1 VSAGGPPTVASNLL
15 ERSDLDEPHGKRVP
29 HSSRAT
35 ILVVDDEES
44 IRRVAEEILLYL
56 GFEVET
62 ARSGEDA
69 VERIA
74 RGAPPDLI
82 LLDVILPGMGGVEA
96 FARIRRVAPQI
107 PIIITSG
114 YANRAAI
121 EWLIEEGASGFVA
134 KPYGIE
140 ALSER
145 IKVALR

>member
-1 VSAGGPPTVASNLL
+1 L
-15 ERSDLDEPHGKRVP
+15 EHRDLDEPHSEPLNVRA
-29 HSSRAT
+29 SRAT

-44 IRRVAEEILLYL
+44 IRRVAQEILLYL

-69 VERIA
+69 LERIA
-74 RGAPPDLI
+74 QGTRPDLI
-82 LLDVILPGMGGVEA
+82 LLDVVLPGMGGVEA

-107 PIIITSG
+107 PVIITSG
-114 YANRAAI
+114 YANRSSI

-140 ALSER
+140 TLSER
-145 IKVALR
+145 IRVALG